1 MSHSGRASV
10 GVAGWPAPVVTVLL
24 WALAGLSA
32 GWWGLKMVASGSAM
46 TVAAPA
52 AARLPE
58 PVDPV
63 VLGRLLGA
71 GPGPADGTG
80 PVAAPSLASRFVLMG
95 VVAGWAGGGTVLLSV
110 DGQPPKPYRVG
121 STVAE
126 GLVLQS
132 VQGRRATLGQSLR
145 GPVAVTLELPPPA
158 Q

>member
-1 MSHSGRASV
+1 MSDSGRASF
-10 GVAGWPAPVVTVLL
+10 GAAGWPVPVVTVLL

-52 AARLPE
+52 AARLPD
-58 PVDPV
+58 PLDPV
-63 VLGRLLGA
+63 VLERLLGA
-71 GPGPADGTG
+71 GPALAEGAG

-110 DGQPPKPYRVG
+110 DGQPPKHYRVG
-121 STVAE
+121 SAVAE

-132 VQGRRATLGQSLR
+132 VQGRVATIGATR
-145 GPVAVTLELPPPA
+145 GGPAAVTLELPPLVP
-158 Q
+158 

>member
-46 TVAAPA
+46 TAAAPA

-63 VLGRLLGA
+63 VLGRLLGV

-132 VQGRRATLGQSLR
+132 VQGRVASIGATR
-145 GPVAVTLELPPPA
+145 GGPAVVTLELPPLVP
-158 Q
+158 